1 MPKAYSPILTSSKLL
16 RVRKKKVRN
25 HQATLVMINQIA
37 MPPSVSLAIDEH
49 GGHDGMEWEEWHH
62 ADGHTRHHN
71 RHGAHQLSTQLAI
84 TSTSHRR
91 PARRPACMSGPS
103 HAAGGKLIMV
113 LVGRT
118 CCTLPNSVAGNHS
131 FCTVLYTLPF

>member
-91 PARRPACMSGPS
+91 QSDARAGGQPACPARRMQQGA
-103 HAAGGKLIMV
+103 
-113 LVGRT
+113 
-118 CCTLPNSVAGNHS
+118 N
-131 FCTVLYTLPF
+131 

>member
-49 GGHDGMEWEEWHH
+49 GGHDGMEWN
-62 ADGHTRHHN
+62 GR
-71 RHGAHQLSTQLAI
+71 
-84 TSTSHRR
+84 
-91 PARRPACMSGPS
+91 SG
-103 HAAGGKLIMV
+103 IMQMV
-113 LVGRT
+113 TPDTTTG
-118 CCTLPNSVAGNHS
+118 
-131 FCTVLYTLPF
+131 TVLIS